1 MYMLDAI
8 RDEVD
13 LLDEELINLLIK
25 RLELVRRLGNIKRS
39 LGLSIVDKSRE
50 NEVINRWVSKL
61 RSAGLNEDVAYELV
75 NAIIKA
81 STYVQVGGNLGINV
95 TIIGSGRV
103 GRTMARV
110 LNRVANVS
118 LIHLNDKPA
127 RSDVFIMATKP
138 TRDSVDFVINNV
150 EVIRGSVLLDLFSVK
165 STFFTTF
172 EDLSI
177 KHGFHYVSAHPL
189 FGDVGEPISEGIV
202 LIPSKTSG
210 DYLNLVRDLFSN
222 AGLSVVMLKSPEEHD
237 RLMAYLQ
244 VAHHT
249 ALLALYALLR
259 NAGIDLRGP
268 LLTHSLKYTV
278 RAMERV
284 ITQLDV
290 VYEIQRLNPYSS
302 SVKEE
307 LINTLRLV
315 IDLMSEGRL
324 DEVVR

>member
-1 MYMLDAI
+1 
-8 RDEVD
+8 
-13 LLDEELINLLIK
+13 
-25 RLELVRRLGNIKRS
+25 
-39 LGLSIVDKSRE
+39 
-50 NEVINRWVSKL
+50 
-61 RSAGLNEDVAYELV
+61 
-75 NAIIKA
+75 
-81 STYVQVGGNLGINV
+81 
-95 TIIGSGRV
+95 
-103 GRTMARV
+103 
-110 LNRVANVS
+110 
-118 LIHLNDKPA
+118 
-127 RSDVFIMATKP
+127 
-138 TRDSVDFVINNV
+138 
-150 EVIRGSVLLDLFSVK
+150 
-165 STFFTTF
+165 
-172 EDLSI
+172 
-177 KHGFHYVSAHPL
+177 L
-189 FGDVGEPISEGIV
+189 FGDVGEPISESIV
-202 LIPSKTSG
+202 LIPSRTSG